1 MLLPHL
7 ASRLY
12 GTPLLLARTK
22 LDIIL
27 SVLGSRIDWPIQS
40 ELALPPPRASPSGQ
54 HMAATGIAVVPVHGS
69 LVRRAI
75 ALDAASGL
83 TSYGDIAAML
93 DAAAA
98 DPTVSGILL
107 DIDSPGGEAGGV
119 FELAQ
124 RIRAVDAIKPVW
136 ALACDSAFSAAYAIA
151 CAASRVFVTQ
161 TAGVGS
167 IGVIAMH
174 VDQSVRDA
182 QEGYR
187 FTAVSA
193 GDFKNDLSPHQPI
206 DKAALGRLQSE
217 VDRLYGLFVDHV
229 VSMRGMQAKTVRDT
243 QAGLFFGPDAVRCG
257 LADSLASADQV
268 ISEFTAY
275 LGARTVRGVASRVIS
290 AKTMGVQPNASLVLQ
305 TNSKEIRM
313 NPETTNDPAIAD
325 PDDGTGEADQVQRKE
340 TAAVDTSV
348 KPPSPTPSV
357 APVAPVTPLPPVA
370 PTVNDVAISAA
381 VHSAKAE
388 AVAQAISIAE
398 LCQLAGQ
405 SNRIATFLTQG
416 LSASQVRQT
425 LLASRAQSE
434 EITSL
439 IAPDAAPKS
448 AGAAGDTGAL
458 MAAVKKLTQKI

>member
-119 FELAQ
+119 FELSQ

-193 GDFKNDLSPHQPI
+193 GDFKNDLSPHEPI
-206 DKAALGRLQSE
+206 DKAALGRLQTE

-229 VSMRGMQAKTVRDT
+229 VSMRGMQAKTIRDT

-268 ISEFTAY
+268 VSEFTSY
-275 LGARTVRGVASRVIS
+275 LGARNVRGVASRVIS
-290 AKTMGVQPNASLVLQ
+290 AKALGVQSSASLVLQ

-313 NPETTNDPAIAD
+313 NPETKNDPAIAD
-325 PDDGTGEADQVQRKE
+325 PDDPTAEADQVQRKE
-340 TAAVDTSV
+340 TAPADTTV
-348 KPPSPTPSV
+348 KAPSPTPSV
-357 APVAPVTPLPPVA
+357 APVSVYL
-370 PTVNDVAISAA
+370 
-381 VHSAKAE
+381 H
-388 AVAQAISIAE
+388 
-398 LCQLAGQ
+398 
-405 SNRIATFLTQG
+405 
-416 LSASQVRQT
+416 
-425 LLASRAQSE
+425 
-434 EITSL
+434 
-439 IAPDAAPKS
+439 
-448 AGAAGDTGAL
+448 
-458 MAAVKKLTQKI
+458 